1 MIDKKIIKIL
11 QSDGVGILPTDTLY
25 GIVASAYSKKTVER
39 IYKIK
44 GRDENKPFIVL
55 ISSIKDLEKFNIDF
69 NISILNKFWPGK
81 FSILLPFKN
90 KLSINKFKYLH
101 RGTNEIAFRLP
112 NKKSLI
118 ELLKKT
124 GPLVAPSANPQG
136 LEPALNI
143 KKAKE
148 YFDPARPRDSS
159 GAGGDKMDFYVA
171 GGILKSAPST
181 LLRINKNGEIQ
192 VLRGTLKNNEK

>member
-25 GIVASAYSKKTVER
+25 GIVASAFSKKAVER

-44 GRDENKPFIVL
+44 GRDENKPFIIL
-55 ISSIKDLEKFNIDF
+55 ISSVKDLEKFSIDF
-69 NISILNKFWPGK
+69 NVHLLEKFWPGK
-81 FSILLPFKN
+81 FSVLLPFKN

-101 RGTNEIAFRLP
+101 RGTNELAFRLP
-112 NKKSLI
+112 NKKTLR

-136 LEPALNI
+136 LNPANNI
-143 KKAKE
+143 KEAKE
-148 YFDPARPRDSS
+148 YF
-159 GAGGDKMDFYVA
+159 GDKVDFYVA
-171 GGILKSAPST
+171 GGTLISAPST

>member
-25 GIVASAYSKKTVER
+25 GIVGNAFSKKTVER

-136 LEPALNI
+136 
-143 KKAKE
+143 
-148 YFDPARPRDSS
+148 FDPASNIKE
-159 GAGGDKMDFYVA
+159 AKAYFEDKVNFYVA

>member
-25 GIVASAYSKKTVER
+25 GIVASAYSKKAVER

-44 GRDENKPFIVL
+44 GRDENKPFIIL

-101 RGTNEIAFRLP
+101 RGTNELAFRLP

-136 LEPALNI
+136 FEPASNI
-143 KKAKE
+143 KKAKS
-148 YFDPARPRDSS
+148 YFEE
-159 GAGGDKMDFYVA
+159 KMDFYIA
-171 GGILKSAPST
+171 GGTLKSTPSA
-181 LLRINKNGEIQ
+181 LLRIDKNGEIQ